1 MTTTIVTRELVP
13 VHQRGNHVDDLFGI
27 HFPMQLEPY
36 IFGVA
41 SELSP
46 DYNGG
51 YWEFYA
57 LSNGGFYMMPDAGTP
72 FTVICP
78 NGYDGVLSADAFGV
92 TSCLYAYSRLSFI
105 ADRDVAE
112 VYARQYHLLREYMM
126 EHAEE
131 SAILRAI
138 D

>member
-1 MTTTIVTRELVP
+1 MTATIVTRELVLA
-13 VHQRGNHVDDLFGI
+13 HQRGTHVDDLFGI
-27 HFPMQLEPY
+27 QFPMQLEPY

-51 YWEFYA
+51 YWDFYA
-57 LSNGGFYMMPDAGTP
+57 LGNGGFYMAPDADTP

-78 NGYDGVLSADAFGV
+78 NGYDGVLSADAIGI
-92 TSCLYAYSRLSFI
+92 TACLYAYSRLSFV
-105 ADRDVAE
+105 AGRDIAE

-126 EHAEE
+126 EHAEA
-131 SAILRAI
+131 SAILGAI
-138 D
+138 N